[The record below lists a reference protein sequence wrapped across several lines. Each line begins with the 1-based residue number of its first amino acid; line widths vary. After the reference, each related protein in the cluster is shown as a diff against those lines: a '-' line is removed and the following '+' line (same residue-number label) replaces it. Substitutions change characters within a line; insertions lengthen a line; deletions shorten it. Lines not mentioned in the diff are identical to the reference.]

1 MTQTIELVGYAFPSA
16 VIKILKD
23 LKRTLKFK
31 KENKKSQQGNDKY
44 KKGNTTSTYCIAQG
58 DLFNTL

>member
-31 KENKKSQQGNDKY
+31 KGNKKSQ
-44 KKGNTTSTYCIAQG
+44 
-58 DLFNTL
+58 